1 MGCGSKM
8 VCKWTYKGVLEF
20 SREQREFLSVI
31 NQDVYDGTCSE
42 WILIN
47 QFEWYRRSFKLLSH
61 CRQELFCLLSSATK
75 GGIMK
80 KIVCMLLIM
89 LMLVGCSTSEGLNT
103 NSLDSNQV
111 YKIGICNYVEDASL
125 NQIVNNIESELKNL
139 EETYNVKFE
148 VEIENGNGDAT
159 IINQIISNFVSR
171 DVDMMVGIATP
182 VALAMQSASEE
193 SGIPFIFAAVS
204 DPVGAGLVESL
215 DNPNSITTG
224 TSDYLDTT
232 AVLDMILM
240 LNDTKQIG
248 LLYDASQD
256 SSTKAISDAKAYLDS
271 KGIAYKEYTGT
282 NTSEI
287 SLAVSSLISDGIKDV
302 FTPTDNTI
310 MTAELAIYEELAS
323 NGVRHFTGA
332 DSFALNGAFI
342 GYGTNYIE
350 LGKQTA
356 DMIGDILVNDKDIS
370 SYPVKVFDDGTVTIN
385 SETCSMLGLD
395 INEVKNILSK
405 KFDSINEI
413 KTAENFDD

>member
-1 MGCGSKM
+1 
-8 VCKWTYKGVLEF
+8 
-20 SREQREFLSVI
+20 
-31 NQDVYDGTCSE
+31 
-42 WILIN
+42 
-47 QFEWYRRSFKLLSH
+47 
-61 CRQELFCLLSSATK
+61 
-75 GGIMK
+75 MK
-80 KIVCMLLIM
+80 KILCMLLLLFM
-89 LMLVGCSTSEGLNT
+89 FVGCSTKADLNQ
-103 NSLDSNQV
+103 SDLDSKQT

-125 NQIVNNIESELKNL
+125 NQIVSNIETELKDL

-148 VEIENGNGDAT
+148 VEVENGNGDAS
-159 IINQIISNFVSR
+159 IINQIISNFVA
-171 DVDMMVGIATP
+171 DKVDMMVAVATP
-182 VALAMQSASEE
+182 VALAMQSVSEE
-193 SGIPFIFAAVS
+193 SGIPFVFAAVS
-204 DPVGAGLVESL
+204 DPIGVGLVESL

-232 AVLDMILM
+232 AVLDMMLM

-256 SSTKAISDAKAYLDS
+256 SSTKAISDAKVYLDS

-282 NTSEI
+282 NTSEV

-356 DMIGDILVNDKDIS
+356 DMIGNILVNDKDIS

-385 SETCSMLGLD
+385 SETCSLLGLD
-395 INEVKNILSK
+395 INEVERILSE

-413 KTAENFDD
+413 ETAENFDD

>member
-1 MGCGSKM
+1 
-8 VCKWTYKGVLEF
+8 
-20 SREQREFLSVI
+20 
-31 NQDVYDGTCSE
+31 
-42 WILIN
+42 
-47 QFEWYRRSFKLLSH
+47 
-61 CRQELFCLLSSATK
+61 
-75 GGIMK
+75 MK
-80 KIVCMLLIM
+80 KILCMLLLL
-89 LMLVGCSTSEGLNT
+89 LMFVGCSTKADLNQ
-103 NSLDSNQV
+103 SDLDSKQT

-125 NQIVNNIESELKNL
+125 NQIVSNIETELKDL

-148 VEIENGNGDAT
+148 VEVENGGGDAS
-159 IINQIISNFVSR
+159 IINQIISNFVA
-171 DVDMMVGIATP
+171 DKVDMMVAVATP
-182 VALAMQSASEE
+182 VALAMQVASEE
-193 SGIPFIFAAVS
+193 SGIPFVFAAVS
-204 DPVGAGLVESL
+204 DPIGVGLVESL

-240 LNDTKQIG
+240 LNSGSNPIG

-282 NTSEI
+282 NTSEV

-342 GYGTNYIE
+342 GYGTNYIV

-356 DMIGDILVNDKDIS
+356 DMIGDILVNNKEIS

-385 SETCSMLGLD
+385 SETCSLLGLD
-395 INEVKNILSK
+395 INEVERILSE

-413 KTAENFDD
+413 ETAENFDD

>member
-8 VCKWTYKGVLEF
+8 VCKWTYKGVLEY

-61 CRQELFCLLSSATK
+61 CRQKLFCLLSSATK
-75 GGIMK
+75 GGDMK
-80 KIVCMLLIM
+80 KILCMLLV
-89 LMLVGCSTSEGLNT
+89 LFVLVGCSGESSSTADGQ
-103 NSLDSNQV
+103 DFKQI

-125 NQIVNNIESELKNL
+125 NQIVSNIETELNDL
-139 EETYNVKFE
+139 EETYDVKFE
-148 VEIENGNGDAT
+148 VEVENGNGDAS
-159 IINQIISNFVSR
+159 IINQIISNFAA
-171 DVDMMVGIATP
+171 DKVDMMVAVATP
-182 VALAMQSASEE
+182 VALAMQSVSEE
-193 SGIPFIFAAVS
+193 SGIPFVFAAVS

-282 NTSEI
+282 NTSEV
-287 SLAVSSLISDGIKDV
+287 SLAVSSLINDGIKDV

-310 MTAELAIYEELAS
+310 MTAQLAIYEELAS

-342 GYGTNYIE
+342 GYGTNYIG

-356 DMIGDILVNDKDIS
+356 DMVADILVNNADIS

-385 SETCSMLGLD
+385 SDTCSMLGLD
-395 INEVKNILSK
+395 INEVEKILSE

-413 KTAENFDD
+413 ETAENFDD

>member
-1 MGCGSKM
+1 
-8 VCKWTYKGVLEF
+8 
-20 SREQREFLSVI
+20 
-31 NQDVYDGTCSE
+31 
-42 WILIN
+42 
-47 QFEWYRRSFKLLSH
+47 
-61 CRQELFCLLSSATK
+61 
-75 GGIMK
+75 MK
-80 KIVCMLLIM
+80 KILCMLLV
-89 LMLVGCSTSEGLNT
+89 LFVLVGCSGKSSSTA
-103 NSLDSNQV
+103 DDQDFKQI

-125 NQIVNNIESELKNL
+125 NQIVSNIETELNDL
-139 EETYNVKFE
+139 EETYDVKFE
-148 VEIENGNGDAT
+148 VEVENGNGDAS
-159 IINQIISNFVSR
+159 IINQIISNFVANK
-171 DVDMMVGIATP
+171 VDMMVAVATP
-182 VALAMQSASEE
+182 VALAMQSVSEE
-193 SGIPFIFAAVS
+193 SGIPFVFAAVS

-282 NTSEI
+282 NTSEV
-287 SLAVSSLISDGIKDV
+287 SLAVSSLINDGIKDV

-310 MTAELAIYEELAS
+310 MTAQLAIYEELAS

-342 GYGTNYIE
+342 GYGTNYVG

-356 DMIGDILVNDKDIS
+356 DMVADILVNDADIS

-395 INEVKNILSK
+395 INEVEKILSE

-413 KTAENFDD
+413 ETAENFDD